1 MVIQIWKQ
9 KITSLASSGIVF
21 FICLSI
27 ADANVHAQYKICCND
42 HLEFTEKNITEHSLF

>member
-9 KITSLASSGIVF
+9 KITSLASSRIVF

-27 ADANVHAQYKICCND
+27 ADAHVHAQYKIFYND